1 VVPSDSEVIVS
12 KHAAATRQGIRGPH
26 RHAITQDI
34 RARFL
39 QYVLSSSTVSI
50 SLAARTFGLPV
61 STGHAIVRKNEADLT
76 NSQNKWGGPRK
87 LKITAEAHHAI
98 EGWVDERPDL
108 TLSCLCT
115 RLADQ
120 FAITI
125 TWQSM
130 AKFLNRIGF
139 TSKLIRAIPIARNSP
154 EVLQARRQYAQRVVS
169 EAPADRRHV
178 VWVDECGF
186 NLHIRRKYGRSRR
199 GERANVIVASS
210 HGQNLSICAAMSE
223 EGFLYDRICP
233 GAYSA
238 EHFCTFLEEL
248 FEHLCERGRGPC
260 WIVLDNVRFHHCA
273 IVSCCAERN
282 GHTLV
287 FLLGPV
293 KAGPYLAQAHIGP
306 MLKIELKIEVQQ
318 SALLRM

>member
-1 VVPSDSEVIVS
+1 
-12 KHAAATRQGIRGPH
+12 
-26 RHAITQDI
+26 
-34 RARFL
+34 
-39 QYVLSSSTVSI
+39 
-50 SLAARTFGLPV
+50 V

-139 TSKLIRAIPIARNSP
+139 PSKLIRAIPIARNSP
-154 EVLQARRQYAQRVVS
+154 KVLQAQRQYAQRVVS

-210 HGQNLSICAAMSE
+210 RGQHLSICAAMSE
-223 EGFLYDRICP
+223 EGFLYDRIRP

-287 FLLGPV
+287 FLP
-293 KAGPYLAQAHIGP
+293 PYGP
-306 MLKIELKIEVQQ
+306 MLNPIESLFGKWKTLIHTQGVALTRDVLIEHMAIAKANITVEDCLGWIRDVGRNI
-318 SALLRM
+318 ALSFDNHLFE